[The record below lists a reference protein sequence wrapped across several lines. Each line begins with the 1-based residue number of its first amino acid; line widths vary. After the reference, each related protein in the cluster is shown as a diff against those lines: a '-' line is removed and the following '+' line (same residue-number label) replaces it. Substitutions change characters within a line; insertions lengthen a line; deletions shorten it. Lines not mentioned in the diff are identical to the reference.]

1 MESTASKS
9 NQNVVSVQ
17 IEVEPDQVFAALT
30 NVAAHLDWARGPEEI
45 RNLSENPAKLGT
57 SFQQVA
63 KIMGRKLVAEC
74 QVNLYEENRRFGFN
88 GNKPFPFQ
96 VRWDL
101 EQGASGTLVTMSG
114 QFEPDGFFKMAKP
127 LLNSSMESQM
137 NSDML
142 SLKAMLEAEA

>member
-17 IEVEPDQVFAALT
+17 IEVEPEQVFAALS
-30 NVAAHLDWARGPEEI
+30 NVAAHVDWARGPEEI

-63 KIMGRKLVAEC
+63 KIMGRQLVAEC

-101 EQGASGTLVTMSG
+101 EQGASCTLVTMSG
-114 QFEPDGFFKMAKP
+114 QFEPDGFLKIATP

>member
-1 MESTASKS
+1 MESKSSKS
-9 NQNVVSVQ
+9 NQNVISVQ
-17 IEVEPDQVFAALT
+17 IEVVPEQVFAALT
-30 NVAAHLDWARGPEEI
+30 NVAAHVDWARGPEEI

-57 SFQQVA
+57 SFQQVG
-63 KIMGRKLVAEC
+63 KLMGRKLVAEC

-88 GNKPFPFQ
+88 GDKPFPFQ
-96 VRWDL
+96 VRWEL
-101 EQGASGTLVTMSG
+101 EPGASGTLVTMRG
-114 QFEPDGFFKMAKP
+114 QFEPDGFFKIATP

>member
-114 QFEPDGFFKMAKP
+114 QFEPDGFLKIATP

-142 SLKAMLEAEA
+142 SLKAVLEAEA